1 MNAADRSPRASVSVS
16 QGVLCVRVP
25 DSAPPLLEICR
36 CACCGGL
43 RRVELGGDYIC
54 TDGNTRS
61 PNILKG

>member
-43 RRVELGGDYIC
+43 RRVEIAADYIC
-54 TDGNTRS
+54 TEGSTRS
-61 PNILKG
+61 LRIVKG